1 MKWITKS
8 GKVRSFNPA
17 KYKIKWDEDGRSKP
31 ETKVRNFLRPFW
43 KNDVVLAEMPYP
55 STRFRA
61 DLVNLS
67 KKIILEVSP
76 ASVHLQYNEFM
87 HGSRGGFL
95 KKLKADNDKM
105 LMAEKNGFKH
115 IDLYD
120 DEIDNLSKEMFKKKF
135 NLDL

>member
-1 MKWITKS
+1 MKWTTLS
-8 GKVRSFNPA
+8 GKVRNFNPM
-17 KYKIKWDEDGRSKP
+17 KYKIKWEEDGRSKP

-43 KNDVVLAEMPYP
+43 KNDVVLAEMLYP

-87 HGSRGGFL
+87 HGSRSGFL

-105 LMAEKNGFKH
+105 LIAEKNGFKH
-115 IDLYD
+115 IELH
-120 DEIDNLSKEMFKKKF
+120 DEEINNLSKEMFKEKF
-135 NLDL
+135 DVNL